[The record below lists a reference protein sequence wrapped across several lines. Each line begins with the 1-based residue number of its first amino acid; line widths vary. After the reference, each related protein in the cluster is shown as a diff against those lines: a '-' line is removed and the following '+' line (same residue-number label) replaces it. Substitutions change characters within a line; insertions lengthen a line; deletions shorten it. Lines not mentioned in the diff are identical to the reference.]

1 MSEPWGAGPGC
12 LARLARWLLPW
23 VVIGAIFAGIEA
35 AIQEGPWGIALL
47 SGIVIAVVAFIIFL
61 VKRDRGWARRM
72 QRADRKAADK
82 KAKKSQ

>member
-35 AIQEGPWGIALL
+35 AIRGEARGELL
-47 SGIVIAVVAFIIFL
+47 CSPVSLSPLLPLSSFL
-61 VKRDRGWARRM
+61 
-72 QRADRKAADK
+72 
-82 KAKKSQ
+82 